1 MCVTKAISPFGK
13 LTWVFK
19 IVVIEVKQVTEC
31 TIWSVAPVSMTQ
43 SVVWK
48 NSLSTFLAENIECC
62 KVGLKE
68 RLEEV
73 PDMVSMKL
81 ELLWT
86 DVEGTPWASVI
97 KPETLPLV
105 LTDATWWF
113 WPWLIPGLKRAR
125 SCSHCALVIGQW
137 SDAFEG
143 LSTVAPYGKETWLAL
158 NFPFCL

>member
-13 LTWVFK
+13 LTCVFK
-19 IVVIEVKQVTEC
+19 VVLIDVKQVTEC

-48 NSLSTFLAENIECC
+48 HSLSTFLAENIECC

-73 PDMVSMKL
+73 LDMVSMKL

-86 DVEGTPWASVI
+86 DVEGTP
-97 KPETLPLV
+97 
-105 LTDATWWF
+105 
-113 WPWLIPGLKRAR
+113 
-125 SCSHCALVIGQW
+125 
-137 SDAFEG
+137 
-143 LSTVAPYGKETWLAL
+143 VAAGTP
-158 NFPFCL
+158 